1 MTNQYKN
8 NKKFVA
14 ILSIILAIVW
24 IIFYFSGISLV
35 PFHPDESTQIFMS
48 SDLELIFNNT
58 SELFYKGSSDLTL
71 KETYRLLDA
80 PLTKYMIGISR
91 NLFNQPGLTNDWN
104 WSKTF
109 SENYQSFP
117 NQRLLLISRVAVSI
131 FFPLSAILIFLI
143 TNEIFENRKFPSVVA
158 LLFFSLNSL
167 LLLHTRRAMAESLL
181 IFFLLLS
188 LYAFL
193 KLKPEK
199 LWLSSIP
206 IAFAINAKQSLLFLI
221 PTGIILSIYQNVGN
235 LRKLLLHLLTFLLM
249 IFGIS
254 YILNPI
260 AWKDPIKVSQLMI
273 NQRNELSANQIS
285 AIDSVTPE
293 FTTIKINEKIIA
305 FIAQSFILE
314 PALLDIVNY
323 EDDLAL
329 SFNEYLEN
337 PFHKGVLRNLFF
349 GVIFILL
356 SFFGFLFS
364 FLKFSKK
371 KVIVLSISFLLLFV
385 ENITFINIPFQ
396 RYYLPAIPFVIIFT
410 IFGIDQ
416 IQIII
421 KKRIRSFNNASK
433 KSQ

>member
-1 MTNQYKN
+1 MTNQYMNK
-8 NKKFVA
+8 KKFVS

-24 IIFYFSGISLV
+24 IIFYFSGIALV

-58 SELFYKGSSDLTL
+58 SELFYKGSADLSL

-80 PLTKYMIGISR
+80 PLTKYVIGISR
-91 NLFNQPGLTNDWN
+91 SLFNQTGITQDWD
-104 WSKTF
+104 WSKSF

-117 NQRLLLISRVAVSI
+117 NLRLLLISRVAVSI

-143 TNEIFENRKFPSVVA
+143 ANEIFENRRFPSVVTV
-158 LLFFSLNSL
+158 LFFSLNSL

-188 LYAFL
+188 LYSLL

-221 PTGIILSIYQNVGN
+221 PIGIILLIYQNRQS
-235 LRKLLLHLLTFLLM
+235 LRKLFLHLFLFLLM
-249 IFGIS
+249 IFGIAF
-254 YILNPI
+254 ILNPI
-260 AWKDPIKVSQLMI
+260 AWKEPIRVIQLMI
-273 NQRNELSANQIS
+273 NQRNELSKNQLS

-293 FTTIKINEKIIA
+293 FTTTKTNEKIIA

-314 PALLDIVNY
+314 PALQDIDNY
-323 EDDLAL
+323 EKDLVP
-329 SFNEYLEN
+329 SFNNYLEN

-364 FLKFSKK
+364 FLKLSLKK
-371 KVIVLSISFLLLFV
+371 MLVLCISFLLLFL
-385 ENITFINIPFQ
+385 ETIIFINIPFQ
-396 RYYLPAIPFVIIFT
+396 RYYLPAIPFLIIFA
-410 IFGIDQ
+410 IFGVEQ
-416 IQIII
+416 IQITI
-421 KKRIRSFNNASK
+421 KKQIRSFKNASK
-433 KSQ
+433 KPQ